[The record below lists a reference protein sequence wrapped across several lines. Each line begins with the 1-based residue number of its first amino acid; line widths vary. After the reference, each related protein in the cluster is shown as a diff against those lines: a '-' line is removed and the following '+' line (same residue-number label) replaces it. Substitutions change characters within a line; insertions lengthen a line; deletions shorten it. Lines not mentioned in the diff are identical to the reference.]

1 MQFGL
6 TVKRIAR
13 LKKGRYSDGGGL
25 YLQVNESGSKSW
37 VFKYERTL
45 RDGNGQSKRKETMM
59 GLGGL
64 ATFGLAEARERAR
77 LLRQQIKDG
86 IDPLAAKRTAKAER
100 ELAAAKALTFSEA
113 AQQYFDQHESKW
125 RNAKHRA
132 QFIAT
137 LRDYAFPVIGSLPV
151 AAVDTGL
158 VLKVLEQKVA
168 AERGYPAGPLWQAR
182 PETASRLRGRIESVL
197 GWATVRGY
205 RQGDNP
211 ARWRRHLSEALPAR
225 NGIAKVEHHA
235 ALPYVELPAF
245 MAELRQ
251 REGVA
256 AQALEFTILTAAR
269 TGEVIGARWDEID
282 LKAGVWTVPAGR
294 MKAGKEHRIPLAPR
308 AVELLKNLYREDGND
323 FLFIGSQAGSGLS
336 NMAMTTVLRRMG
348 RGDIT
353 VHGFRSCF
361 RDWAAE
367 RTNFPRDVAEMA
379 LAHVV
384 GDKVEAAYRRGD
396 LFAKRKALMEAW
408 AKYCETPVLTGD
420 KVVPMKR
427 ARS

>member
-6 TVKRIAR
+6 TVKRVER
-13 LKKGRYSDGGGL
+13 LRDKGRYSDGGGL
-25 YLQVNESGSKSW
+25 YLQVNESGSKSC
-37 VFKYERTL
+37 VFKFERTV
-45 RDGNGQSKRKETMM
+45 RDGNGQPKRKEHMM

-100 ELAAAKALTFSEA
+100 ELAAAKALTFAQA
-113 AQQYFDQHESKW
+113 AQAFYAQHEGQW
-125 RNAKHRA
+125 RNRKHAA
-132 QFIAT
+132 QFLST
-137 LRDYAFPVIGSLPV
+137 LSTFAFPVIGNLSV
-151 AAVDTGL
+151 AAIDTGL
-158 VLKVLEQKVA
+158 VLKVLEQKVD

-211 ARWRRHLSEALPAR
+211 ARWRGHLSEALPAR
-225 NGIAKVEHHA
+225 SANGKVEHHA
-235 ALPYVELPAF
+235 ALPYAELPAF
-245 MAELRQ
+245 MADLRK

-256 AQALEFTILTAAR
+256 AQALEFTVLTAAR
-269 TGEVIGARWDEID
+269 TGEVIGGARWDEID

-294 MKAGKEHRIPLAPR
+294 MKAGKEHRIPLSSR
-308 AVELLKNLYREDGND
+308 AVELLKDLYREDGND
-323 FLFIGSQAGSGLS
+323 FVFIGSQAGSGLS

-348 RGDIT
+348 RGGIT
-353 VHGFRSCF
+353 VHGFRSTF

-367 RTNFPRDVAEMA
+367 RTNFPNHVVEQA
-379 LAHVV
+379 LAHTIS
-384 GDKVEAAYRRGD
+384 DKVEAAYRRGD

-408 AKYCETPVLTGD
+408 ARYCEAPVSGG
-420 KVVPMKR
+420 VVPMR
-427 ARS
+427 GRR